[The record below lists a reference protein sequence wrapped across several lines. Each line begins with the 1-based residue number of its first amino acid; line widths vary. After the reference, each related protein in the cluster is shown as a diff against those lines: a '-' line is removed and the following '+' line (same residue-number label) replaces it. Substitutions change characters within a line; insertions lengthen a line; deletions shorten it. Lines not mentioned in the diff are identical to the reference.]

1 MFNSVLNSVT
11 SNLDIPSALLCI
23 GAALIFGVVLAV
35 SYRFQGEYSQS
46 FMLSL
51 ILLPAVVAVV
61 IMMVNGDLGVGV
73 AVAGAFTL
81 VRFRSLPG
89 SSKEICFIFL
99 AMATGLACGMGY
111 LTFALLFTAVLC
123 VVFVI
128 LSLLKVGETPSSVKS
143 LRVTIPESLDYTGVF
158 DDIFDNYTKK
168 RSLDRVKTTNLGS
181 MFELSYTITLKNAA
195 DEKKMIDEIRCR
207 NGNLTVVCGK
217 VQSLETL

>member
-51 ILLPAVVAVV
+51 ILLPTVVAVV

-168 RSLDRVKTTNLGS
+168 RSLDRVKTTNFGS